1 MGTIL
6 NIADIWGI
14 PLFGDRKCWICG
26 RLSWLFGIFTC
37 KSRENMDL
45 DLATIAM
52 WFNMPKSDVHVHVW
66 VV

>member
-1 MGTIL
+1 MGKVP
-6 NIADIWGI
+6 NIANIWGI

-26 RLSWLFGIFTC
+26 RLSQLFRIFAC

-52 WFNMPKSDVHVHVW
+52 QFNMPKSDVCIHV
-66 VV
+66 